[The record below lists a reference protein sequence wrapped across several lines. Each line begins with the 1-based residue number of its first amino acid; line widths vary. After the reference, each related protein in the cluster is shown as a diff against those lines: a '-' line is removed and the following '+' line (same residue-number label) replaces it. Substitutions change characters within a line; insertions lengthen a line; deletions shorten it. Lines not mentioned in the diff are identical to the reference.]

1 MKTITLQDFF
11 LRKKALLH
19 LMIIILS
26 LIVTVL
32 FSAFN
37 KSSIFHEDQISL
49 FLLLLIQLELFMSVA
64 RMIFK
69 DLDPGLTRYDLT
81 KIVLLRFGLFLV
93 ICFFI
98 ALVISIIFVCAR
110 SLIHNT
116 EPAGAIINFFEE
128 KFGEWLKGTVGG
140 LLFGAAFFI
149 FVQWQDALKRE
160 QKLREENLIFLNET
174 LKNQINPHFLFNN
187 LNTLSSLIGT
197 STEIAESFISR
208 LSSVYR
214 YIIENSAKEKML
226 LSDEMEFIKDYVYL
240 YQVRDKDKIRLDIS
254 VKNPEIFFILPVSL
268 QILVENAI
276 KHNIATKNNP
286 LNISIYTEGENI
298 VVRNNLQKMAS
309 QIKSTGIGLKNLSER
324 LRLFS
329 GKKMIIEETDNSF
342 LVKIPLLK

>member
-1 MKTITLQDFF
+1 
-11 LRKKALLH
+11 
-19 LMIIILS
+19 
-26 LIVTVL
+26 
-32 FSAFN
+32 
-37 KSSIFHEDQISL
+37 
-49 FLLLLIQLELFMSVA
+49 MSVA

-240 YQVRDKDKIRLDIS
+240 YQVRDQDKIRLDIS

>member
-1 MKTITLQDFF
+1 
-11 LRKKALLH
+11 
-19 LMIIILS
+19 
-26 LIVTVL
+26 
-32 FSAFN
+32 
-37 KSSIFHEDQISL
+37 
-49 FLLLLIQLELFMSVA
+49 MSVA

-98 ALVISIIFVCAR
+98 ALIISIIFVCAR

-240 YQVRDKDKIRLDIS
+240 YQVRDQDKIRLDIS